1 MYSTKL
7 AQKENLKGLLD
18 LLDDYTIYSYYIG
31 NFQVNKLYN
40 SPTINTNNPKEEVRL
55 AKALAAYNWG
65 RKNLE
70 DHLVALKNAG
80 KDIYSDNS

>member
-1 MYSTKL
+1 M
-7 AQKENLKGLLD
+7 
-18 LLDDYTIYSYYIG
+18 
-31 NFQVNKLYN
+31 NKLYN